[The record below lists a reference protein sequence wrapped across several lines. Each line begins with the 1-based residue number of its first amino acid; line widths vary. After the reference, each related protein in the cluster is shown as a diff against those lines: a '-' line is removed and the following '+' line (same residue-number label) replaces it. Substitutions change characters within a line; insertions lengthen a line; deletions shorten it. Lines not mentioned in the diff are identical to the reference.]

1 MFDVLILNGVVV
13 DGTGAGGY
21 RADVG
26 VVGERIDA
34 IGDLARAE
42 TRRVINA
49 AALTVAPTDAI
60 CSMPVNVP
68 VPSPY
73 KYAKVGSKLLK
84 P

>member
-49 AALTVAPTDAI
+49 AGLTVALGFIESVGNISTLRRR
-60 CSMPVNVP
+60 
-68 VPSPY
+68 SPREWLS
-73 KYAKVGSKLLK
+73 VG
-84 P
+84 